1 MQHSLLIAH
10 NDENY
15 CDELVGLFKANSTF
29 HSIYT
34 AKSGNDVVER
44 IKNCS
49 PDGLLIHAQLP
60 DKDGVEV
67 LSILKDINIEMPK
80 VFFTSAIFD
89 DELILHLDD
98 YNIDFFIAQPISP
111 AKLMWRVTELFVAEP
126 SIGLMRDAYKK
137 KADFAASVLLLSLGI
152 PANMKGFKYIRS
164 AVEAINSAGP
174 VPLSGGIYK
183 EVALLYNT
191 TPACV
196 ERCIRHAIEHAW
208 LKGDIDLQHELFGYT
223 VSDARGKPTNSELI
237 CMIADVVKRKVFYEQ
252 TISA

>member
-10 NDENY
+10 SDENY
-15 CDELVGLFKANSTF
+15 CNQLISLFKENNAF
-29 HSIYT
+29 HRIYT
-34 AKSGNDVVER
+34 AQNGNDVVES
-44 IKNCS
+44 IKKYS
-49 PDGLLIHAQLP
+49 PEGILIHAQLP

-67 LSILKDINIEMPK
+67 LSILKDIDIKISK
-80 VFFTSAIFD
+80 VIFSSAIYD
-89 DELILHLDD
+89 DELILHLYD

-111 AKLMWRVTELFVAEP
+111 VKLMWRVAELFETEP
-126 SIGLMRDAYKK
+126 SIGLMRAAYKRK
-137 KADFAASVLLLSLGI
+137 TDFAASALLLSLGV
-152 PANMKGFKYIRS
+152 PANMKGFKYMRS
-164 AVEAINSAGP
+164 AVEAVNTAGP
-174 VPLSGGIYK
+174 LPLSGGIYK
-183 EVALLYNT
+183 RIALIYDT

-237 CMIADVVKRKVFYEQ
+237 SMIADVVRRKVFYEH